1 MWDEAHGGGDEAR
14 AVAAAVS
21 DVGEVAEEQGGRS
34 EDDATPLPAHRGATE
49 EAHGVVRRQEEDL
62 LDELVHESLRHAG
75 FGLGD
80 WAGQRSEAKL
90 RTNCDSDGWISV
102 GRRCRQG
109 QPNL

>member
-49 EAHGVVRRQEEDL
+49 EAHGVVRRQEDL